1 MHLKLLKYFIKII
14 RHKWH
19 NDILLSIN
27 ILQEKIN
34 DIDNIIKVDKQSEA
48 LDTVE
53 ICQTNRKDFRNR
65 LYTPTL
71 IQKIDDLYYLVDCW
85 HHRIIYSDTVERP
98 IVSWNVLDE
107 NIGGPHSVVSNG
119 YYLITENTGYNSIKI
134 FKRNRAVVG
143 YYFYK
148 EVFGIGIRPHKTEYC
163 PQTGMFYIIGSGSSD
178 LYCFKIDKV
187 SDRLILHLVKKLDF
201 LNNSYTRTIR
211 IIEDKMYFVSGNN
224 KIVVTSYTDEKF
236 KVISE
241 YPVQNELTS
250 MNDIYKNGE
259 WFFITATPQKIVRT
273 NDLNSL
279 KNGEYIDMYKIYGF
293 KGTPYYFSDFDGYTY
308 LPEITEYSSITR
320 FKIKDGEFFDFERLH
335 DFGGPLIESIERKK
349 LYNV

>member
-1 MHLKLLKYFIKII
+1 MRLKLFKKI

-19 NDILLSIN
+19 NDILHSVN
-27 ILQEKIN
+27 MLQDKIN
-34 DIDNIIKVDKQSEA
+34 DIDSFIKANKQSEH
-48 LDTVE
+48 LDIVE
-53 ICQTNRKDFRNR
+53 ICQANRKEFRNR

-71 IQKIDDLYYLVDCW
+71 IQKIDNLYYLVDCW
-85 HHRIIYSDTVERP
+85 HHRIIYSDTVERS
-98 IVSWNVLDE
+98 IASWNVLDE

-119 YYLITENTGYNSIKI
+119 DYMLTENTGYNSIKI
-134 FKRNRAVVG
+134 FRRNRKVEG
-143 YYFYK
+143 YYFHK
-148 EVFGIGIRPHKTEYC
+148 EVFDIGIRPHKIEYC
-163 PQTGMFYIIGSGSSD
+163 PQTEMFYIISSGSSD

-187 SDRLILHLVKKLDF
+187 SDRVILHFVKKLYF

-241 YPVQNELTS
+241 YPVQNELAD
-250 MNDIYKNGE
+250 MNDIYKNGD
-259 WFFITATPQKIVRT
+259 WFFITATPKKIVCT
-273 NDLNSL
+273 QDLNNL
-279 KNGEYIDMYKIYGF
+279 KNGKYIDIYKNYGF

-320 FKIKDGEFFDFERLH
+320 FKIRDGIFLDFERIH
-335 DFGGPLIESIERKK
+335 DFGKPSIESIERKK
-349 LYNV
+349 LYKV